1 MSATRSSRRVKR
13 TGRRLADGRGRTP
26 GWVTLLTGLAL
37 GAAAVW
43 GAYFVREKLM
53 TGPIPAAAAPARPAP
68 KPRAPPSTAPP
79 EKRYGFYDMLPN
91 FEVVVPEEDH
101 DVRRDTTPAPLEVP
115 GVYVLQAGSYGSF
128 AEADRV
134 KAQLALLGISSQ
146 IQKITVDDRQYNRVR
161 IGPIEDLN
169 ELNRVRKRLRDA
181 KIDALLIRV
190 GE

>member
-1 MSATRSSRRVKR
+1 MNATANRRVRR
-13 TGRRLADGRGRTP
+13 TGRRMSDGRGRTP
-26 GWVTLLTGLAL
+26 GWVTLITGLAL
-37 GAAAVW
+37 GAATVW
-43 GAYFVREKLM
+43 GTLFVRDKLA
-53 TGPIPAAAAPARPAP
+53 TPVPAATAPARPVP
-68 KPRAPPSTAPP
+68 KPKAPPGNAPP
-79 EKRYGFYDMLPN
+79 ERRYGFYDMLPN
-91 FEVVVPEEDH
+91 FDVVVPEEDH
-101 DVRRDTTPAPLEVP
+101 DVRRDTTPAPLDVP

-146 IQKITVDDRQYNRVR
+146 IQKISVDERQYNRVR

-169 ELNRVRKRLRDA
+169 ELNRIRKRLRDA